1 MSPNLGDWIDKALAE
16 ALGHFGAGRLVEAA
30 AIGRQVLTLQ
40 PKLAQ
45 ALHLMGIIQ
54 LKDGRS
60 DEAVRL
66 IGQAIML
73 DDRVPTYHN
82 SLGQA
87 HRAQGGQAEA
97 IACYER
103 ALSINP
109 NFAPAHGNIAQVLAP
124 GDPAVAVAYYRRLV
138 AALPHNALARAN
150 FGYMVERT
158 GATEAAVEIYRQ
170 ALALDPNQPVA
181 LGNLGVALA
190 DLGRI
195 DEAIG
200 CYRQALELDPNNAD
214 AHNGL
219 GLALLL
225 KGDYAA
231 AWPHH
236 EYRPRDWVGEFA
248 IPRWKGEPLAG
259 QRILL
264 HAEQGMGD
272 TLQFVRYVPLVAAR
286 GGRVVLATVPALA
299 PLFDGMPGV
308 DELVT
313 GTRPPG
319 DLAWH
324 CPLMS
329 LPLAFGTTRDTI
341 PGPWPYL
348 RAPAGRLAPWRA
360 RVGGD
365 GAFKV
370 GLVWQG
376 QPKLRRDRDRSLPP
390 AALAPLAGIAGV
402 RYYALQKTPAGS
414 GFADLPTVLDAT
426 DLAENFSDY
435 AETAAAL
442 MALDLVVTV
451 DTSVAHLAGALG
463 RPAWL
468 LISKVP
474 DWRWGER
481 GRDSP
486 WYPSIRLFRQAVAG
500 VWDDVIADVARALV
514 EKMPHP
520 IPTTHTD

>member
-1 MSPNLGDWIDKALAE
+1 LAE
-16 ALGHFGAGRLVEAA
+16 AIGHFGAGRLAEAA
-30 AIGRQVLTLQ
+30 ASLQPALTLR

-45 ALHLMGIIQ
+45 ALHLLGVIA
-54 LKDGRS
+54 LKEGRA

-73 DDRVPTYHN
+73 DDRMPTYHN

-87 HRAQGGQAEA
+87 HRARGAKAEA

-103 ALSINP
+103 ALSIQP
-109 NFAPAHGNIAQVLAP
+109 KFGPAHGNLAQVLVE
-124 GDPAVAVAYYRRLV
+124 GDPAVAVDYYRHLV
-138 AALPHNALARAN
+138 AALPQNALARSN

-158 GATEAAVEIYRQ
+158 GQTEAAVAIYRD

-195 DEAIG
+195 DEAMA
-200 CYRQALELDPNNAD
+200 CYRQALELDPTSAD

-236 EYRPRDWVGEFA
+236 EHRPRDWVGEFT
-248 IPRWKGEPLAG
+248 IPRWQGEPLQG

-286 GGRVVLATVPALA
+286 GARVVLATAPALA
-299 PLFDGMPGV
+299 PLFEGMAGV
-308 DELVT
+308 EELVT
-313 GTRPPG
+313 GKRPPG

-348 RAPAGRLAPWRA
+348 RAPAGRLAPWRK
-360 RVGGD
+360 RVGGK

-376 QPKLRRDRDRSLPP
+376 QPKLRRDRDRSLPA

-402 RYYALQKTPAGS
+402 RYYALQKTPTGS
-414 GFADLPTVLDAT
+414 GFADLPAALGAT
-426 DLAENFSDY
+426 DLAEGFSDY

-463 RPAWL
+463 RPVWL

-474 DWRWGER
+474 DWRWGEA
-481 GRDSP
+481 GSDSP
-486 WYPSIRLFRQAVAG
+486 WYPSVRLFRQRVAG
-500 VWDDVIADVARALV
+500 RWDDVIAEVAHALV
-514 EKMPHP
+514 ERLS
-520 IPTTHTD
+520 

>member
-1 MSPNLGDWIDKALAE
+1 MSLNLDRLDGALVE
-16 ALGHFGAGRLVEAA
+16 AFGHLGAGRLAEAG
-30 AIGRQVLTLQ
+30 AIGRQILTLQ

-45 ALHLMGIIQ
+45 ALHLMAVIA
-54 LKDGRS
+54 LKDGRA
-60 DEAVRL
+60 DEALRL
-66 IGQAIML
+66 AGQAIAL
-73 DDRVPTYHN
+73 DDRVPAYHN
-82 SLGQA
+82 SQGQA
-87 HRAQGGQAEA
+87 HRALGAGGEA

-109 NFAPAHGNIAQVLAP
+109 NFGPAHGNIAQVLVQ
-124 GDPAVAVAYYRRLV
+124 GDLAVAVDYYRRLV
-138 AALPHNALARAN
+138 AALPQNALARAN

-170 ALALDPNQPVA
+170 ALALEPNQPVV

-195 DEAIG
+195 DAAIG
-200 CYRQALELDPNNAD
+200 CYRQALTLDPDNAD

-236 EYRPRDWVGEFA
+236 EHRPRDWVGQFA
-248 IPRWKGEPLAG
+248 IPRWKGEPIAG

-272 TLQFVRYVPLVAAR
+272 TLQFVRYVPMVAAR

-308 DELVT
+308 EELVT

-348 RAPAGRLAPWRA
+348 RAPADRLAPWRD

-365 GAFKV
+365 GVVKV
-370 GLVWQG
+370 GLVWKG
-376 QPKLRRDRDRSLPP
+376 QPKLRRDRDRSLP
-390 AALAPLAGIAGV
+390 AAKLAPLAGIAGV
-402 RYYALQKTPAGS
+402 RYYALQKTADGS
-414 GFADLPTVLDAT
+414 GFADLPAALGAT
-426 DLAENFSDY
+426 DLADGFSDY

-463 RPAWL
+463 RPVWL

-474 DWRWGER
+474 DWRWGEQ
-481 GRDSP
+481 GSDSP
-486 WYPSIRLFRQAVAG
+486 WYPSVRLFRQTVAG
-500 VWDDVIADVARALV
+500 VWDDVVADVAHALV
-514 EKMPHP
+514 ER
-520 IPTTHTD
+520 IS